1 MSRANV
7 SIKIQVTYRETVD
20 DMSNAFLESRNLAS
34 GFWFHVVDGKEGAP
48 LVAEDAGILSN
59 IISI

>member
-7 SIKIQVTYRETVD
+7 SIKVQLTYRETVYD
-20 DMSNAFLESRNLAS
+20 TSNPFLESWNLAS
-34 GFWFHVVDGKEGAP
+34 GFWFHIVDGKEGAP